1 MNEEILENEQIVDL
15 TNIKQELIKL
25 TIMKHTGKEP
35 TTRVINKFS
44 KYLIMEYEN
53 NTSKNSLDNRL
64 NSLCKAIEKKYDKY
78 TKIREL

>member
-44 KYLIMEYEN
+44 KYLIME
-53 NTSKNSLDNRL
+53 
-64 NSLCKAIEKKYDKY
+64 
-78 TKIREL
+78 

>member
-1 MNEEILENEQIVDL
+1 MNEEILENEQIIDL

-25 TIMKHTGKEP
+25 TIIKHTGKEP

-78 TKIREL
+78 TRISQL

>member
-53 NTSKNSLDNRL
+53 NTSKNSLNNRL

-78 TKIREL
+78 TRIREL

>member
-1 MNEEILENEQIVDL
+1 MNEEILENEQIIDL

-78 TKIREL
+78 TRISKL

>member
-78 TKIREL
+78 TRIIEL

>member
-1 MNEEILENEQIVDL
+1 MNEEILENEQIIDL

-64 NSLCKAIEKKYDKY
+64 NSLCKTIEKKYDKY
-78 TKIREL
+78 TRISQL

>member
-35 TTRVINKFS
+35 TTKVINKFS

-78 TKIREL
+78 TRIREL

>member
-1 MNEEILENEQIVDL
+1 MNEEILENEQIIDL

-64 NSLCKAIEKKYDKY
+64 NSLCKDIEKKYDKY
-78 TKIREL
+78 TRISQL

>member
-1 MNEEILENEQIVDL
+1 MNEEILENEQIIDL

-25 TIMKHTGKEP
+25 TIMKHTRKEP

-78 TKIREL
+78 TRIREL

>member
-53 NTSKNSLDNRL
+53 NISKNSLDNRL
-64 NSLCKAIEKKYDKY
+64 NSLCNAIEKKYDKY
-78 TKIREL
+78 TRISQL